1 MSQPGFVERDG
12 ASLHYI
18 MSGRIHAPTVL
29 LINSLGASLEMWE
42 PQLAALERSFRVVR
56 FDARGHGKS
65 TYLHEAPMS
74 AIAERSIADYG
85 ADALAVLDALRI
97 ERAHWVGL
105 SFGGMVSMWAASQAP
120 ASVGLASISQR
131 VNRLVLA
138 NTTAFMPPRDRW
150 DGLIATLQ
158 AGSMDPIA
166 DAIAERWFTEAF
178 RRESP
183 DAVGKIV
190 AMVRGTQPRGYAEAC
205 TAIRDMDQRESI
217 SAITASTLVIAGTQ
231 DVGTTLEHAEGL
243 TARIRS
249 ADLAVLDSAHLSNV
263 EQADDFTEVLM
274 DFLSE

>member
-1 MSQPGFVERDG
+1 
-12 ASLHYI
+12 

-29 LINSLGASLEMWE
+29 LIHSLGASGEMWA
-42 PQLAALERSFRVVR
+42 PQLPALERSFRVVR

-65 TYLHEAPMS
+65 TYLQDAP
-74 AIAERSIADYG
+74 AGPVATRSVADYA
-85 ADALAVLDALRI
+85 ADALAVLDALRV

-105 SFGGMVSMWAASQAP
+105 SFGGMVAMWVASQAP
-120 ASVGLASISQR
+120 ESVGVASLSQR

-138 NTTAFMPPRDRW
+138 NTTAFMPPRERW

-158 AGSMDPIA
+158 AGSIDPIA
-166 DAIAERWFTEAF
+166 DGIAERWFAEGF

-183 DAVGKIV
+183 ETIEKIV

-217 SAITASTLVIAGTQ
+217 GVISASTLVIAGTQ
-231 DVGTTLEHAEGL
+231 DVGTPLEHAEGL

-249 ADLAVLDSAHLSNV
+249 ADLAVLDSGHLSNV
-263 EQADDFTEVLM
+263 EQAEDFTEVLM
-274 DFLSE
+274 DFLSD

>member
-18 MSGRIHAPTVL
+18 MSGRVHAPTVL
-29 LINSLGASLEMWE
+29 LINSLGASLDMWE

-74 AIAERSIADYG
+74 AIAARSIADYG

-105 SFGGMVSMWAASQAP
+105 SFGGMVAMWAASQAP
-120 ASVGLASISQR
+120 ASVGLPSISQR

-150 DGLIATLQ
+150 DGLIAALQ
-158 AGSMDPIA
+158 AGGIDPVA
-166 DAIAERWFTEAF
+166 DAIAERWFTEGF
-178 RRESP
+178 RRESA
-183 DAVGKIV
+183 DAVAKIV

-231 DVGTTLEHAEGL
+231 DVGTSLEHAEGL

-263 EQADDFTEVLM
+263 EQAEDFTEVLIA
-274 DFLSE
+274 FLGD

>member
-12 ASLHYI
+12 ATLHYI
-18 MSGRIHAPTVL
+18 MSGRIHAPAVL

-65 TYLHEAPMS
+65 TYLQHAAAGPV
-74 AIAERSIADYG
+74 ATRSIADYG
-85 ADALAVLDALRI
+85 ADALAILDALRI

-105 SFGGMVSMWAASQAP
+105 SFGGMVAMWVASQAP
-120 ASVGLASISQR
+120 PSVGIASISQR

-158 AGSMDPIA
+158 AGSIEPIA
-166 DAIAERWFTEAF
+166 AGIAERWFTEGF
-178 RRESP
+178 RRESAE
-183 DAVGKIV
+183 AVEKV
-190 AMVRGTQPRGYAEAC
+190 VTMVRGTQPRGYAEAC

-217 SAITASTLVIAGTQ
+217 GAIAASTLVIAGTQ
-231 DVGTTLEHAEGL
+231 DVGTPLEHAEGL

-249 ADLAVLDSAHLSNV
+249 ADLAVLDSGHLSNV
-263 EQADDFTEVLM
+263 EQAEDFTDVLM
-274 DFLSE
+274 AFLGD